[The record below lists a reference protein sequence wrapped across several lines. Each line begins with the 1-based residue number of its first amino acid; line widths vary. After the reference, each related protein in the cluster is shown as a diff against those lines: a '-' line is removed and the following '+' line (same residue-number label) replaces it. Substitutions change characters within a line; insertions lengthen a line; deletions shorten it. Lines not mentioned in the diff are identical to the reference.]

1 MEPGSNVIGQCQSCG
16 MRFEIAAKYAGRH
29 VRCPHCGGII
39 PVPNGDAAAH
49 AELAPMLRS
58 SLVTLGDVQPCND
71 ASASAGAATTT
82 PARPSWA
89 CRIARLAKFGI
100 AAALGALLAALAVSG
115 AKWVR
120 RPDTA
125 TAAFQPGALAPSL
138 GQEPTVP
145 AAQSKA
151 PVPTASAEANEG
163 SSQAPRAAPEF
174 LTPAQARARLAAWT
188 QDLDAAR
195 HQAAA
200 EGKSLAIIFL
210 GSDRFSTRWLQEVL
224 AQRDFTETIAP
235 RYVPVLIDFPRERE
249 ARARVRDPERNQAVR
264 RHYRVRRLP
273 RMVLAD
279 AQGLPFAMLEYAE
292 GGVATFATRLAQA
305 EAHRAERDRLLR
317 EIASAEGAAKLPAI
331 EKALGLLG
339 ELDLV
344 PHYKEVLPQWLEL
357 ARRHDPANEQGV
369 YEAVFHA
376 VWMVALLDMQFDRPN
391 RQEIDRRVAEL
402 DDFLKAHRFKNPD
415 RAASLHYYAAGALSV
430 AGEWDAALRRAEA
443 GLACR
448 PRNPILREQ
457 LALAVASIR
466 GVGVGS
472 GFLVAPGGFVLTN
485 HHVVQGAKG
494 LKVRPS
500 GQSEVWP
507 AELVAA
513 DPVLDVALLKV
524 AMPANHSRAPIPL
537 AVKPARRGARVL
549 AVGFPPAS
557 SWGDAALK
565 LTQGIISATPDE
577 NPERMLV
584 LDCRINPGNSGGP
597 LCDAHGNVVGM
608 VTAKSY
614 GGLGVE
620 SYGMALPAELLREFL
635 AKYLPAGHELPPPRP
650 GHQTQEWEDIAP
662 QVSPAVMM
670 ILRGQQ

>member
-1 MEPGSNVIGQCQSCG
+1 MGAVVAL
-16 MRFEIAAKYAGRH
+16 AAVWGFKGWGRPTTTGAPAPLADPLPAVAQHASQGAEQAGVASQTH
-29 VRCPHCGGII
+29 SGPAGLT
-39 PVPNGDAAAH
+39 PDP
-49 AELAPMLRS
+49 
-58 SLVTLGDVQPCND
+58 
-71 ASASAGAATTT
+71 SAS
-82 PARPSWA
+82 
-89 CRIARLAKFGI
+89 
-100 AAALGALLAALAVSG
+100 
-115 AKWVR
+115 
-120 RPDTA
+120 
-125 TAAFQPGALAPSL
+125 
-138 GQEPTVP
+138 
-145 AAQSKA
+145 
-151 PVPTASAEANEG
+151 
-163 SSQAPRAAPEF
+163 PRGAPEF
-174 LTPAQARARLAAWT
+174 LTPAEARARIAHWT
-188 QDLDAAR
+188 QDVDAAR
-195 HQAAA
+195 RQAAA
-200 EGKSLAIIFL
+200 EGKALAIVFL

-224 AQRDFTETIAP
+224 AHQDFAGTMLP

-292 GGVATFATRLAQA
+292 GGVPAFATRLAQA
-305 EAHRAERDRLLR
+305 EAHRAQRDRLLA

-331 EKALGLLG
+331 EQALALLG

-344 PHYKEVLPQWLEL
+344 PHYQEVLPQWLEL
-357 ARRHDPANEQGV
+357 ARKYDPANEQGV

-376 VWMVALLDMQFDRPN
+376 AWMVDLLDMQFDRPN
-391 RQEIDRRVAEL
+391 RQEIDRRIAEL
-402 DDFLKAHRFKNPD
+402 DAFLQSHRLKNPD

-430 AGEWDAALRRAEA
+430 AGELDAALRRAET

-472 GFLVAPGGFVLTN
+472 GFFVAPGGFALTN
-485 HHVVQGAKG
+485 HHVVQGAKT
-494 LKVRPS
+494 LKVRLG
-500 GQSEVWP
+500 GQDQVWP
-507 AELVAA
+507 AQLLAA
-513 DPVLDVALLKV
+513 DPVLDVALLQV
-524 AMPANHSRAPIPL
+524 DVPADSRRAPIPL
-537 AVKPARRGARVL
+537 ADKPARRGARVL

-597 LCDAHGNVVGM
+597 LCDAYGNVVGM

-614 GGLGVE
+614 GGVGVD
-620 SYGMALPAELLREFL
+620 SYGMALPAEVLREFL
-635 AKYLPAGHELPPPRP
+635 AKHLPVGHAVPPPRSAQQP
-650 GHQTQEWEDIAP
+650 GEWEDIAP

-670 ILRGQQ
+670 ILRGQ

>member
-1 MEPGSNVIGQCQSCG
+1 MTLGLDGARP
-16 MRFEIAAKYAGRH
+16 AAD
-29 VRCPHCGGII
+29 VL
-39 PVPNGDAAAH
+39 AH
-49 AELAPMLRS
+49 ADFLAAPHL
-58 SLVTLGDVQPCND
+58 
-71 ASASAGAATTT
+71 AAGTSGRRT
-82 PARPSWA
+82 RA
-89 CRIARLAKFGI
+89 CRIVRLAKFG
-100 AAALGALLAALAVSG
+100 AAAAAGALLALLAVWG
-115 AKWVR
+115 AKWVDGPGSASPELQPVASPPR
-120 RPDTA
+120 LAQGPAEPAFPPHA
-125 TAAFQPGALAPSL
+125 TSQPAPGEPRKGDSQGAP
-138 GQEPTVP
+138 GV
-145 AAQSKA
+145 
-151 PVPTASAEANEG
+151 
-163 SSQAPRAAPEF
+163 REF
-174 LTPAQARARLAAWT
+174 LTPVEARARLADWT
-188 QDLDAAR
+188 QDVDAAR
-195 HQAAA
+195 RQAAA
-200 EGKSLAIIFL
+200 EGKSLAIVFL

-224 AQRDFTETIAP
+224 AQKEFAPTIVP

-249 ARARVRDPERNQAVR
+249 ARARVRDPERNQVVR
-264 RHYRVRRLP
+264 KHYRVRRLP

-292 GGVATFATRLAQA
+292 GGIATFVTRLAQA
-305 EAHRAERDRLLR
+305 EAHRAERDRLLA

-331 EKALGLLG
+331 EKTLALLG

-357 ARRHDPANEQGV
+357 ARQYDPSNEQGV
-369 YEAVFHA
+369 HEAVFHA

-391 RQEIDRRVAEL
+391 RAEIDRRIAEL
-402 DDFLKAHRFKNPD
+402 DDFLNAHRLRNPD

-430 AGEWDAALRRAEA
+430 AGELDAALRRAEA

-485 HHVVQGAKG
+485 HHVVQGSKT
-494 LKVRPS
+494 LRVRPS
-500 GQSEVWP
+500 GQGEVWP

-513 DPVLDVALLKV
+513 DPALDVALLKV
-524 AMPANHSRAPIPL
+524 AMPADRPRPPIPL
-537 AVKPARRGARVL
+537 ADKPARRGARVL

-597 LCDAHGNVVGM
+597 LCDAWGNVVGM

-614 GGLGVE
+614 GGLGVD
-620 SYGMALPAELLREFL
+620 SYGMALPADVLRGFL
-635 AKYLPAGHELPPPRP
+635 AKYLPAGHPLPPSRP
-650 GHQTQEWEDIAP
+650 ALQTREWEDIAP
-662 QVSPAVMM
+662 EVTPAVMM
-670 ILRGQQ
+670 ILRGQ